1 MPLRAASI
9 SAGAT
14 AATALPPPAI
24 TPTKA
29 NCDAPVKTSSDS
41 AIAWATLAP
50 AATASTPNDTP

>member
-1 MPLRAASI
+1 M

-14 AATALPPPAI
+14 AAAAFPPLAI
-24 TPTKA
+24 TPTNA
-29 NCDAPVKTSSDS
+29 NCEAPVKTSSDS

>member
-1 MPLRAASI
+1 MRAASI

-14 AATALPPPAI
+14 AAAAPPPPAI
-24 TPTKA
+24 TPTNA
-29 NCDAPVKTSSDS
+29 NCEAPVNTSSDS